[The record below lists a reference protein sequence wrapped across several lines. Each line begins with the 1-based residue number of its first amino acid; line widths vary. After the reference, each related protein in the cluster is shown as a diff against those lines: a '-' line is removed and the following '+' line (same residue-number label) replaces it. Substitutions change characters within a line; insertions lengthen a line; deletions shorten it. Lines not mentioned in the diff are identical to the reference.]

1 MCPCGTCAVVAVPLL
16 SVLAGERVERVTRE
30 KWLIQASKQI
40 HLNLLYPLEVING
53 DLGKAKSRVNL
64 WAILI

>member
-16 SVLAGERVERVTRE
+16 SVLAGVERVTRE